1 MKRFLMFVGVAV
13 VAAAMYVAASPA
25 SQRSSGPTEKQFLAL
40 KKTVTSLNKKLK
52 TAKAE
57 ADFDTAYIGCLVSVS
72 NGSISVLALPVSQ
85 FGTSSSGFLFGA
97 PGTPNSSTARTALD
111 VNTTSPTDVLQEF
124 DPSCLSASGLK
135 HGLKHGAVHAGAAR
149 LHSWI
154 AKNG

>member
-1 MKRFLMFVGVAV
+1 MKRLLMFVGVAV

-85 FGTSSSGFLFGA
+85 FGTSSSGFLFGDSTTS
-97 PGTPNSSTARTALD
+97 TPRTALD